1 MSVKRIGEDGERT
14 LFNSQ
19 KDSLI
24 PIPLKLFSKKQNQLT
39 APIALHTGKEVI
51 HMDFK
56 LSINESKM
64 LSAHISRLC
73 KAVGK
78 EKAQIYAR
86 YADLINL
93 APNLKDN
100 QEESDDE
107 DDFNEGAEEHHA
119 RDEPRDGVK
128 NELKDDFRDSFK
140 DELKEAPTA
149 DPQKES
155 SRNGEES
162 RTEPTSRKENKK
174 STTDDRCFMQKFQ
187 AALLIEP
194 ATEPAADRHLSNY
207 ERLKLKLKLQQMMAK
222 PVEKLNKNESKN
234 IQLLSKFVMQ
244 SSLTPKSLNDF
255 SRYWQDKSDAKAGS
269 QRTSNRPTTKLLDL
283 IYSSSLLPAENG
295 KAEPSPVDK
304 PKPCTCRVEIC
315 IPWYPCEVKYC
326 PRPTAGQT
334 DQTTAGST
342 LRLTDLN
349 RPNRVRCGIRSCKKC
364 WVFYFSVDSK
374 NSCLWDDE
382 I

>member
-1 MSVKRIGEDGERT
+1 
-14 LFNSQ
+14 
-19 KDSLI
+19 
-24 PIPLKLFSKKQNQLT
+24 
-39 APIALHTGKEVI
+39 
-51 HMDFK
+51 MDFK

-64 LSAHISRLC
+64 LSGHISRLC

-107 DDFNEGAEEHHA
+107 DDFNEEEHHT
-119 RDEPRDGVK
+119 RDEPRDDVK
-128 NELKDDFRDSFK
+128 DELKDDLKDDFRDSFK
-140 DELKEAPTA
+140 DELKEAVTVEP
-149 DPQKES
+149 

-162 RTEPTSRKENKK
+162 RTEPTRKETKK
-174 STTDDRCFMQKFQ
+174 SSADDRCFMQKFQ
-187 AALLIEP
+187 AATLIEP
-194 ATEPAADRHLSNY
+194 ATEPAPDRHLSNY

-222 PVEKLNKNESKN
+222 PAEKLNKNESKN

-255 SRYWQDKSDAKAGS
+255 SKYWQAKTNAGS
-269 QRTSNRPTTKLLDL
+269 QPKSNRPTTKLLDL
-283 IYSSSLLPAENG
+283 IYSSSLLPADG
-295 KAEPSPVDK
+295 KAEPSRADK

-326 PRPTAGQT
+326 PRSGQT
-334 DQTTAGST
+334 DQTTAGT

-349 RPNRVRCGIRSCKKC
+349 RSNRVRCGIRSCKKC

-374 NSCLWDDE
+374 NSCLWDDG
-382 I
+382 